1 LTLFSAV
8 KSLKSN
14 RHETESGFPN
24 AQGEYNIPMQGRGF
38 PTAWNYVT
46 LLFSGLQIKR
56 DIGYERSWKCDSFY
70 GDGWALTAF
79 LTSPKGNEQRK
90 QEM

>member
-1 LTLFSAV
+1 M
-8 KSLKSN
+8 KLKVDFLMHREN
-14 RHETESGFPN
+14 TI
-24 AQGEYNIPMQGRGF
+24 YLCRGF